1 MQDAFGQCG
10 GCPQTKP
17 RNASVKSV
25 QDIHQRS
32 VGTSQVVRPLCGRF
46 HQPTSLYGL
55 RVRVGQERPLYKSA
69 HCRGYSYHKKGSG
82 DTLLRD
88 KSLSLEQLET
98 LVREYD
104 TTVPPIQ
111 AYPRQSTRLDYAPPA
126 FGCYF
131 GQKEI
136 SLITHYAFEAFL
148 FIGGCS
154 EAEIEALFSCSLQ
167 TPLQVRN
174 NRMAAIFFDELSR
187 KNLICREWQLVIDKN
202 GLLESSTGT
211 KLTANK
217 LSSALSQSQGN
228 DIKYRPKFAEMAKQL
243 QIISSTD
250 KNENK

>member
-1 MQDAFGQCG
+1 MLQKQDAFGQRG
-10 GCPQTKP
+10 GCPQAKP
-17 RNASVKSV
+17 RDASVKSV

-32 VGTSQVVRPLCGRF
+32 VGTPQVIRPFRGRF

-55 RVRVGQERPLYKSA
+55 RVRVRQEQPLEGILTTRKDLVIRYFVS
-69 HCRGYSYHKKGSG
+69 
-82 DTLLRD
+82 
-88 KSLSLEQLET
+88 KSLSLEQLES

-111 AYPRQSTRLDYAPPA
+111 AYSRQSTRLDDAPPV

-131 GQKEI
+131 GPKEI
-136 SLITHYAFEAFL
+136 SLITRYAFEAFL
-148 FIGGCS
+148 FTGDYG

-187 KNLICREWQLVIDKN
+187 KDLICREWQLVIDKN

-243 QIISSTD
+243 QIISSTA
-250 KNENK
+250 KNANK

>member
-1 MQDAFGQCG
+1 MRLGNAEDVRR
-10 GCPQTKP
+10 
-17 RNASVKSV
+17 RNLAMLLSKTCRTYTNEVLERHKLY
-25 QDIHQRS
+25 D
-32 VGTSQVVRPLCGRF
+32 RF
-46 HQPTSLYGL
+46 ADDFINLHRYTDCVCALGKN
-55 RVRVGQERPLYKSA
+55 G
-69 HCRGYSYHKKGSG
+69 HCTNLHIVEGILTTRKDLVIRYFVN
-82 DTLLRD
+82 

>member
-1 MQDAFGQCG
+1 MILSFFTGQ
-10 GCPQTKP
+10 Q
-17 RNASVKSV
+17 
-25 QDIHQRS
+25 
-32 VGTSQVVRPLCGRF
+32 
-46 HQPTSLYGL
+46 Y
-55 RVRVGQERPLYKSA
+55 
-69 HCRGYSYHKKGSG
+69 
-82 DTLLRD
+82 
-88 KSLSLEQLET
+88 
-98 LVREYD
+98 
-104 TTVPPIQ
+104 
-111 AYPRQSTRLDYAPPA
+111 
-126 FGCYF
+126 
-131 GQKEI
+131 
-136 SLITHYAFEAFL
+136 L